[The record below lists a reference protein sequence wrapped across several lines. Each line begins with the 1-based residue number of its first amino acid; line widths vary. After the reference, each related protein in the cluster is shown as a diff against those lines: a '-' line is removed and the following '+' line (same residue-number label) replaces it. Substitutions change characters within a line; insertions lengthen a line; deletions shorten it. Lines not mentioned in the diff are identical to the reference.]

1 MHDVIYIYIFSLYSF
16 PGSIKK
22 PKLPVILSLWLPPHM
37 WGCSIPPPLPT
48 RPQARDL
55 KFCCV
60 TDFDYFMR
68 ESGKN
73 LVRKSTSLAK
83 LILRVV
89 FHQISTFS
97 LGGCQNSKQ
106 LRKKEG
112 NFKPAQLSVCQSN
125 FLF

>member
-1 MHDVIYIYIFSLYSF
+1 MYDFIYIYIFSLYSF
-16 PGSIKK
+16 PESIKK

-97 LGGCQNSKQ
+97 LGGGVSK
-106 LRKKEG
+106 
-112 NFKPAQLSVCQSN
+112 FKTIEEKGRLLQPCPTVCLSV
-125 FLF
+125 